1 MREAGLAGHLVAPS
15 QARASIWSRGR
26 LRPMPQRLVLGVPAS
41 MTELARSGIL
51 SWRGLARAALEPVL
65 PESRTAGDRSVAD
78 LVIL

>member
-1 MREAGLAGHLVAPS
+1 
-15 QARASIWSRGR
+15 
-26 LRPMPQRLVLGVPAS
+26 MPQRLVLGVPAS